1 MLTEIKEQDAL
12 AKDNVKKIANLSDD
26 LHKTILDNSE
36 TERINICN
44 DLLSV
49 LEDNILLV
57 EKKVKLAQKT
67 YDMVIYC

>member
-12 AKDNVKKIANLSDD
+12 AKDNIKKMADLSDD

-49 LEDNILLV
+49 LEDNLLLG